1 MPETSRSDTSGHATL
16 AATPARQG
24 RFGKHMFWVLV
35 FGTLLAAIGLFA
47 AWTWKAPALSRAS
60 EQQSAAQARRE
71 ESKVFL
77 IQSPLGQEA
86 LRGLHADLPRLSPK
100 RPVGRTIRT
109 STRMVNPRTGS

>member
-60 EQQSAAQARRE
+60 EQQSAAQAVSAPTYNAPE
-71 ESKVFL
+71 PGPATVQKSPD
-77 IQSPLGQEA
+77 QSAP
-86 LRGLHADLPRLSPK
+86 
-100 RPVGRTIRT
+100 
-109 STRMVNPRTGS
+109 